1 MQVKTG
7 EAGDF
12 VHFFVCL
19 VKCAGQVIPTTMVAT
34 ADGLEGNSLH
44 FPNLIKFRDLSKD
57 FAIHLEVYGLQ
68 TRREVLG
75 HEAKYHIAGPNKP
88 GLLAQLTPKMK
99 FSKTE
104 SRLARPPVASPGGP
118 HSVRTSSFA
127 MVGQTV
133 ITLGSLGDKGWRL
146 SSVPQ
151 ISPLE
156 GTVHLT
162 LNGHSESQVTHKG
175 LFFAKHTF
183 CNWDKYIFQLGQI
196 HFATGT
202 NTGDSQRFPHHVPR
216 RLRLWRLEAV
226 VDAVGGVQSLL
237 LDLS

>member
-1 MQVKTG
+1 MKTG

-156 GTVHLT
+156 GAVHLT
-162 LNGHSESQVTHKG
+162 LNGHSESQVTHIDFITILCK
-175 LFFAKHTF
+175 T
-183 CNWDKYIFQLGQI
+183 YIL
-196 HFATGT
+196 
-202 NTGDSQRFPHHVPR
+202 
-216 RLRLWRLEAV
+216 
-226 VDAVGGVQSLL
+226 
-237 LDLS
+237 